1 MNTFQN
7 RYDELEKIIYEDGL
21 RIKALHFHQDIDL
34 MVIVLNNKRVLQRP
48 LSYTDRL
55 KKATAE
61 QLQDYKLMADGVG
74 IHWPQL
80 DEDLSLKG
88 FLKEEG
94 TQSIANIRKPE
105 ASNQ

>member
-7 RYDELEKIIYEDGL
+7 KYDELERIIYEDGL

-34 MVIVLNNKRVLQRP
+34 MVIVLNNKRVLLRP

-55 KKATAE
+55 KKATAD
-61 QLQDYKLMADGVG
+61 QLQEYRLIANGVG
-74 IHWPQL
+74 VHWPQL

-88 FLKEEG
+88 FLKEEV
-94 TQSIANIRKPE
+94 TQSISDIRKPE
-105 ASNQ
+105 VSR